1 MTKFEI
7 KYLKEVLS
15 NLKTIKNSLEYTYK
29 INNIIEEL
37 EELIKEYDK

>member
-15 NLKTIKNSLEYTYK
+15 NLKKIKNSLEYTYK

-37 EELIKEYDK
+37 EELIKEYDE

>member
-7 KYLKEVLS
+7 KYLKEVLI